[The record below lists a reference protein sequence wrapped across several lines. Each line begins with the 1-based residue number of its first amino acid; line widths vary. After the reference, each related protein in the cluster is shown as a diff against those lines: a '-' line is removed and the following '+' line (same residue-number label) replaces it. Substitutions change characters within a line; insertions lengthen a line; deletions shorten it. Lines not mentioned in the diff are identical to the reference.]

1 MMLCYGVASGRVLCT
16 EAVTFHLEDL
26 LISRIFDSKD
36 NKSKQD
42 NLKQFLISW
51 DANVFLSLT
60 LGDVRKKPLT
70 KHLFCYVC
78 IWMGTR
84 VCLSTIDLIATRSM
98 LGLVMTWSVRILL
111 ECFLVCHGL
120 IFVMQVCMCGT

>member
-1 MMLCYGVASGRVLCT
+1 MMLCYDVASGRVLCT
-16 EAVTFHLEDL
+16 EAVTFDLEDL
-26 LISRIFDSKD
+26 LISQIFDSKD

-84 VCLSTIDLIATRSM
+84 VCLSTIDLIELRLNSN
-98 LGLVMTWSVRILL
+98 RILTFGVNP
-111 ECFLVCHGL
+111 C
-120 IFVMQVCMCGT
+120 